1 MATRMTRTSTDLKVH
16 KRKGDEAEKTTP
28 AKKTKQEEPAADG
41 DEDDE
46 NKRTLFVR
54 NLPFSVTD
62 EQMQET
68 FSPYGEC
75 QCRLIMDRERGTPK
89 GIGFVE
95 YATIAEMKA
104 ALAAE
109 NEIYVGDRQAFIKC
123 AADPKG
129 GPGGRGGA
137 RGGRGGGDRGGR
149 GGRQSFGGGERQE

>member
-1 MATRMTRTSTDLKVH
+1 
-16 KRKGDEAEKTTP
+16 
-28 AKKTKQEEPAADG
+28 
-41 DEDDE
+41 
-46 NKRTLFVR
+46 
-54 NLPFSVTD
+54 
-62 EQMQET
+62 MQET

-104 ALAAE
+104 ALGEFSLLIKVTINVIFEAAE

-149 GGRQSFGGGERQE
+149 GGRQSFGGGGEFI